1 MNICFL
7 ENTLFKYNSDHLYL
21 DTLRGA
27 ETVLINLSKALKKLG
42 HKVTIFNN
50 CPNNTIINGIN
61 WININHYYANDYF
74 DLAISNNDIRLF
86 DKISS
91 NKKILIS
98 HSLQSIE
105 KFIRKSQLLSYF
117 KHKPKILLLSKYHK
131 QNRSKFLTLFGDLR
145 INWAV
150 DDIFIKTTVN
160 NFTSENQ
167 AIFTSKEDRNLNLL
181 INIWN
186 EYIFP
191 YKKDAKLLITP
202 TSKKCVLNNI
212 FFRKKGNQK
221 NLIKDLL
228 SSKVFLIPGHKGE
241 LFCLAAE
248 EAKELCLPIIT
259 LGIGSLSE
267 RVTHGVTGF
276 IAKNEKEFAK
286 FTLEIFNDKKIYDT
300 IRSNLLKIRGQNN
313 WDRVAADFINN
324 LFN

>member
-7 ENTLFKYNSDHLYL
+7 ENTFFKYNSNHLYSE
-21 DTLRGA
+21 TLRGA
-27 ETVLINLSKALKKLG
+27 ETVLINLSTSLKKLG

-50 CPNNTIINGIN
+50 CPNNTVINGIN
-61 WININHYYANDYF
+61 WININHYFAKENF

-86 DKISS
+86 NKIKS

-105 KFIRKSQLLSYF
+105 KFIRKSQLHSYL
-117 KHKPKILLLSKYHK
+117 KHRPKILLLSEYHK

-150 DDIFIKTTVN
+150 DDIFIQTKIKN
-160 NFTSENQ
+160 NNVKNK
-167 AIFTSKEDRNLNLL
+167 AIFTSREDRNLDML

-186 EYIFP
+186 MYIAPF
-191 YKKDAKLLITP
+191 KNDAELLITP
-202 TSKKCVLNNI
+202 TSNKHKFKNI
-212 FFRKKGNQK
+212 IFRKKGNQK
-221 NLIKDLL
+221 DLIKDLL

-248 EAKELCLPIIT
+248 EAKELCLPVIT

-267 RVTHGVTGF
+267 RVNHGVTGF
-276 IAKNEKEFAK
+276 IAKNEKEFAE
-286 FTLEIFNDKKIYDT
+286 FTLEIFNNKNIYDS
-300 IRSNLLKIRGQNN
+300 IRSNLFKIRGQNN
-313 WDRVAADFINN
+313 WDNVAFKFINA